1 MLPCL
6 FLCVHRASAAEG
18 LQQHI
23 RLELMN
29 RLECLFIQHVVT
41 EYLLH
46 VLRARNREGKVKV
59 KVTQSCLTL
68 CDSMDCM

>member
-1 MLPCL
+1 MPGSDAAL
-6 FLCVHRASAAEG
+6 FVSVCPQGQRSRGAQATL
-18 LQQHI
+18 

-29 RLECLFIQHVVT
+29 RLKCLFIQHVVT

-59 KVTQSCLTL
+59 KVMSYSL
-68 CDSMDCM
+68 